1 MESRNGGA
9 SSEGILIPVCE
20 SSELFQTSILA
31 PLQSAYLYEESK
43 HFFRYKSAVLVKNP
57 DLEEKYHAFR
67 AGKRTAGYSEEDLQ
81 ETFGF
86 LLFDDG
92 SKANAV
98 GKSGVISGNGSCT
111 TLGDPAKGVY
121 ISMFS
126 DCLDLN
132 RWYHGKS
139 GYIAIIKLTKGKVK
153 NVAENY
159 TQNFTEPSVG
169 FDCHVSDQ
177 LPSVSAK
184 TSSFLAF
191 ERTQF
196 YIYELLNDGSGG
208 TSRCPSAACPFA
220 IVSFSYMDT
229 KASHIPQEK
238 SELKKQV
245 CHYLTWRGQLQIES
259 QFYHVDLRSNVMAFI
274 PAQLPPVIKVNQ
286 AISMSDLRILLP
298 RAAFETSF
306 TEEVFLEGFYCDLCE
321 FVSSEAKEANSFALL
336 LSKMKEKDLAL
347 CIPLHDGGFLIL
359 MHSSH
364 FLRYDDAESTSAE
377 VMNGLFVF
385 PDSRV
390 VRRDTKFRGKST
402 SLSNEILGVLPV
414 LSYAE
419 GEAEKA
425 CLGPN
430 DELCEVFAQHM
441 QSYATLI
448 NPGFSLSSSRPSRE
462 LSIFPDQYDVADAH
476 KHLYSSP
483 EWNDRTW
490 QTFKSY
496 LNKPASF
503 QLPIAKVSEILASGQ
518 EERREDLDDCVYIC
532 LSSPEAVPTSPV
544 SMEAQ
549 DHFSDEQSQD
559 DIKTS
564 MDVDLPST
572 ELQVAPTQFSRMS
585 DILQSENGTKDY
597 IKCTSVTEQMDKSDD
612 PKAQDPLS
620 PSTTEDLPAELI
632 VSLTSAEPSVPDKDS
647 EAKHTDFHFSGLS
660 TITKLQTAEVNSA
673 IEESD
678 KTKNCLDLSMVT
690 KHQTSTKRRR
700 RRRRRGLTKKKV
712 HKTSVKTESL
722 NTVVSSVEVEHLNH
736 KTEEQNEQL
745 NLPQLSPTKPK
756 WKRPYKRKRVFGTLS
771 SKNKK
776 LKSAK
781 VQSAKD
787 AKKILDAGPE
797 SLKSPIILGLQALP
811 LRKKT
816 VRWDIK
822 PVTSECGRILHP
834 FGSVDFVNQMKSMQC
849 AAKDKCLDKL
859 SNDIPVMVPDSAVM
873 NKQLGT
879 ASLMATDIS
888 TPTSDD
894 GGQIPL
900 PPTTCTASP
909 RNADTNSLSSTT
921 VESKLPGNISPTKIF
936 AKGDL
941 LLSKLKSVLSSRKRE
956 LGLIRERQKTE
967 CVDQESEPC
976 LKKTKVDS
984 DKETIEDNITPQSD
998 SVSKMASVDPG
1009 FAYYLGLT
1017 PKENVKNEKAEH
1029 TFLEKQQQIIQK
1041 PPSFIPTRGR
1051 IKTLKRLQGISAE
1064 TVKKKCTPFQVPPLS
1079 GSTRLLNHHHTKYGD
1094 GLKTLHV
1101 PVNMEDTG
1109 ENIKT
1114 SEYLSKQKE
1123 RFKTSRTFVM
1133 KENTIQVTRKWQEN
1147 YNFNLDSRFTSDP
1160 KDKAVIRA
1168 LHGPWD
1174 FFIQDTTEEVR
1185 LIFHM
1190 WIGLFYSRST
1200 ERFFQVDPSF
1210 MPPCSEKSG
1219 PLKITSGTSL
1229 GQTQPEPEINSIA
1242 TLAET
1247 PNQGVSEMLDLSKPE
1262 SSDSVTES
1270 EILDLSVKKLE
1281 AKPVPWSN
1289 LQPAA
1294 DQQEKETI
1302 QLNKVM
1308 PLVGEISGDKKNVEM
1323 KCEATETQEK
1333 SLLSDHDKKPKSDET
1348 FVSLE
1353 PEPDRATF
1361 GIGPVSYE
1369 SNKDV
1374 VSEKNGIENREA
1386 TVKCLHKEDELCS
1399 PTPALDKKE
1408 NSNTGDSNV
1417 MGTDVCAD
1425 VKLKAKESCQK
1436 GNYPCQ
1442 DGNETPLDMINTC
1455 DTNVNE
1461 ELDTVCNGDVK
1472 EKQSSEQSLEKAD
1485 SLGEN
1490 MDFCTKLTTEELD
1503 NEDKC
1508 LRKDGD
1514 NEEES
1519 CSSAADIDRDLRNPL
1534 LPKLCDGFI
1543 QQGYI
1548 SEISRIQ
1555 MDERLPSSDST
1566 GEAPLSGNPTVLE
1579 DESPTLDTPSE
1590 PAPKFQDTTLQDIS
1604 KRDCQKLV
1612 LPISNESS
1620 LSFKDSFTIPCLPQE
1635 KDGIESKNKASDL
1648 NSCTSSNECKSQES
1662 NLACKEGNI
1671 SNALLELQVSQSKPE
1686 IKDVSKVDGEQTENT
1701 YSIEETNDLS
1711 KSLNLCITKD
1721 GAGLNVSPQDVV
1733 EEIEDQEPIPLISTV
1748 SISAADMNG
1757 FYRRSPTP
1765 TIDENPHEI
1774 GFFSNPSSSTGVT
1787 SDGEDNHN
1795 IIGNS
1800 KSSMEEMALE
1810 EKLQASAGD
1819 TNPKT
1824 SAHLSSDVKK
1834 RTLRVLKSINE
1845 FLSTSNHVNSKKSVA
1860 PSLGSRNKQIKDKKT
1875 KLGSTC
1881 ILQTQTKK
1889 QSDLHKTFVKSK
1901 SKDVPGLKRPQLKK
1915 HFSTSSD
1922 RFKIADEKTQIGPDF
1937 HLEKA
1942 SISKG
1947 LRKEKMKSQSNSS
1960 SSSKH
1965 PAIAVKPAKNEE
1977 HLQHWLSKGMNIKT
1991 TSQSKQASDC
2001 VTTYLLAPSMIL
2013 METETFKQNLDGVV
2027 SKSVHESY
2035 SKTTWLE
2042 NSSCSK
2048 SNIDGTFAPLDP
2060 HHHSRTFSK
2069 LHPISSPS
2077 DVLCNKSGK
2086 TLTQGLGNGHI
2097 VNGTGEDVIELVNRG
2112 ESSNKPLTRDKNDAL
2127 SEDDHS
2133 SLTSVQ
2139 CTIFNSGEKGA
2150 SSFIEQISQRC
2161 LQNDLTQASME
2172 QECLI
2177 YSEQMKNLI
2186 KNKKETLCQLDT
2198 NNTSTSCTSPLTV
2211 SFSNLEELDDSME
2224 DLDTP
2229 FVKQK
2234 IKVDI
2239 SDTKNRR
2246 ASKEEGKAVCSPS
2259 RELSNPMEHVGVST
2273 MTAEC
2278 ARLYEAKMQ
2287 DVCSAKKVPLRLK
2300 SKKGHQG
2307 DTRTDS
2313 SNHFDFCDQMKRDLD
2328 DTFRSNL
2335 NAVVKKSCKT
2345 KYRFYILVTS
2355 DDVFFE
2361 ETRDQLEAEGH
2372 SAVQPSEFFL
2382 EDSSS
2387 SLLIILR
2394 NEDIADHICKV
2405 PHLLKLKLTP
2415 GVLFAGIDEPDDV
2428 INLTHQ
2434 ELFTRAGFVM
2444 VDRAVLEPLS
2454 ICNMKE
2460 ISKNLQELSKTG
2472 KWKWMLHYRDSRRL
2486 KENARMSEEA
2496 NMKKLFMYWC
2506 QDAGILEVLP
2516 YHECDQMTKDQ
2527 PDYLAC
2533 LRRLQ
2538 VQHIS
2543 SRLTVFITD
2552 ATTDGAF
2559 EENGILTMTLNAFL
2573 TKSPSE
2579 ILSQN

>member
-20 SSELFQTSILA
+20 SSELFHTSILA

-43 HFFRYKSAVLVKNP
+43 HFFRYNSAVLVKNP

-229 KASHIPQEK
+229 KASHVPQEK
-238 SELKKQV
+238 SELKIQV

-359 MHSSH
+359 MRSSH

-448 NPGFSLSSSRPSRE
+448 NPGFSLGSSRLSRE

-483 EWNDRTW
+483 EWNTRTW

-532 LSSPEAVPTSPV
+532 LSSPEAGPTSPV

-549 DHFSDEQSQD
+549 DHFSNEQSQD
-559 DIKTS
+559 NIKTS

-572 ELQVAPTQFSRMS
+572 ELQVAPTQFSRMT
-585 DILQSENGTKDY
+585 DILLSENGTKDY

-647 EAKHTDFHFSGLS
+647 EAKHTDFHFCGLS

-822 PVTSECGRILHP
+822 PVTSECGRVLHP

-859 SNDIPVMVPDSAVM
+859 SNDIPVMVPDSAIM

-900 PPTTCTASP
+900 PPTTCTTSP

-1029 TFLEKQQQIIQK
+1029 TFSEKQQQIIQK

-1094 GLKTLHV
+1094 GLKTLHA

-1229 GQTQPEPEINSIA
+1229 GQTRPEPEINSTA

-1348 FVSLE
+1348 FVFLE

-1374 VSEKNGIENREA
+1374 VSEKNGVENREA

-1417 MGTDVCAD
+1417 MGTDVCAG

-1472 EKQSSEQSLEKAD
+1472 EKQSSEQSLEKTD

-1490 MDFCTKLTTEELD
+1490 MDFCTRLTTEELD

-1543 QQGYI
+1543 QQAYI

-1620 LSFKDSFTIPCLPQE
+1620 LSFKDSYTIPCLPQE
-1635 KDGIESKNKASDL
+1635 KDGIESKNIASDL
-1648 NSCTSSNECKSQES
+1648 NSCTSSNDCKSQES
-1662 NLACKEGNI
+1662 NLECKEGNI
-1671 SNALLELQVSQSKPE
+1671 GNALLELQMSHSKSE
-1686 IKDVSKVDGEQTENT
+1686 VKDVSKT
-1701 YSIEETNDLS
+1701 
-1711 KSLNLCITKD
+1711 
-1721 GAGLNVSPQDVV
+1721 GLD
-1733 EEIEDQEPIPLISTV
+1733 
-1748 SISAADMNG
+1748 
-1757 FYRRSPTP
+1757 
-1765 TIDENPHEI
+1765 
-1774 GFFSNPSSSTGVT
+1774 
-1787 SDGEDNHN
+1787 
-1795 IIGNS
+1795 
-1800 KSSMEEMALE
+1800 
-1810 EKLQASAGD
+1810 
-1819 TNPKT
+1819 
-1824 SAHLSSDVKK
+1824 
-1834 RTLRVLKSINE
+1834 
-1845 FLSTSNHVNSKKSVA
+1845 
-1860 PSLGSRNKQIKDKKT
+1860 
-1875 KLGSTC
+1875 
-1881 ILQTQTKK
+1881 
-1889 QSDLHKTFVKSK
+1889 
-1901 SKDVPGLKRPQLKK
+1901 
-1915 HFSTSSD
+1915 
-1922 RFKIADEKTQIGPDF
+1922 
-1937 HLEKA
+1937 
-1942 SISKG
+1942 
-1947 LRKEKMKSQSNSS
+1947 
-1960 SSSKH
+1960 
-1965 PAIAVKPAKNEE
+1965 
-1977 HLQHWLSKGMNIKT
+1977 
-1991 TSQSKQASDC
+1991 
-2001 VTTYLLAPSMIL
+2001 
-2013 METETFKQNLDGVV
+2013 
-2027 SKSVHESY
+2027 
-2035 SKTTWLE
+2035 
-2042 NSSCSK
+2042 
-2048 SNIDGTFAPLDP
+2048 
-2060 HHHSRTFSK
+2060 
-2069 LHPISSPS
+2069 
-2077 DVLCNKSGK
+2077 
-2086 TLTQGLGNGHI
+2086 
-2097 VNGTGEDVIELVNRG
+2097 
-2112 ESSNKPLTRDKNDAL
+2112 
-2127 SEDDHS
+2127 
-2133 SLTSVQ
+2133 
-2139 CTIFNSGEKGA
+2139 
-2150 SSFIEQISQRC
+2150 
-2161 LQNDLTQASME
+2161 
-2172 QECLI
+2172 
-2177 YSEQMKNLI
+2177 
-2186 KNKKETLCQLDT
+2186 
-2198 NNTSTSCTSPLTV
+2198 
-2211 SFSNLEELDDSME
+2211 
-2224 DLDTP
+2224 
-2229 FVKQK
+2229 
-2234 IKVDI
+2234 
-2239 SDTKNRR
+2239 
-2246 ASKEEGKAVCSPS
+2246 
-2259 RELSNPMEHVGVST
+2259 
-2273 MTAEC
+2273 
-2278 ARLYEAKMQ
+2278 
-2287 DVCSAKKVPLRLK
+2287 
-2300 SKKGHQG
+2300 
-2307 DTRTDS
+2307 
-2313 SNHFDFCDQMKRDLD
+2313 
-2328 DTFRSNL
+2328 
-2335 NAVVKKSCKT
+2335 
-2345 KYRFYILVTS
+2345 
-2355 DDVFFE
+2355 
-2361 ETRDQLEAEGH
+2361 
-2372 SAVQPSEFFL
+2372 
-2382 EDSSS
+2382 
-2387 SLLIILR
+2387 
-2394 NEDIADHICKV
+2394 
-2405 PHLLKLKLTP
+2405 
-2415 GVLFAGIDEPDDV
+2415 
-2428 INLTHQ
+2428 
-2434 ELFTRAGFVM
+2434 
-2444 VDRAVLEPLS
+2444 
-2454 ICNMKE
+2454 
-2460 ISKNLQELSKTG
+2460 
-2472 KWKWMLHYRDSRRL
+2472 
-2486 KENARMSEEA
+2486 
-2496 NMKKLFMYWC
+2496 
-2506 QDAGILEVLP
+2506 
-2516 YHECDQMTKDQ
+2516 
-2527 PDYLAC
+2527 
-2533 LRRLQ
+2533 
-2538 VQHIS
+2538 
-2543 SRLTVFITD
+2543 
-2552 ATTDGAF
+2552 
-2559 EENGILTMTLNAFL
+2559 
-2573 TKSPSE
+2573 
-2579 ILSQN
+2579 